1 MRDPLRAVPRW
12 GPVMAAHVLFAD
24 MSQAGLHTMRRAVER
39 GHAVTFVRGLTGQTY
54 RADQSFRDLLSCL
67 DRVVEIPDTSDLADL
82 IEAIRVI
89 HADRPVDA
97 VISQCDPMLEALAT
111 ACETLS
117 LPYTSAAGIRNVRD
131 KARAR
136 RLLDEAGLASAR
148 FAVVGDQASAVRAAG
163 EIGYPVVVKPVS
175 GLDSIL
181 ASRADGP
188 AAVAAAVAQIRAEA
202 HRSTTSPQVRRLLS
216 RGVLIEEYLAG
227 ELVSAEIGVRGGRT
241 WRFLISGRSR
251 GADNDCV
258 EMGAVLPANVSPRQ
272 AKACFDYAQAVCR
285 AVRLDFGV
293 FHVEM
298 MLTRRGPVLVEVN
311 PRVMGGVMTLL
322 YKLLTGTDFCDYV
335 LDLHLGLD
343 IRPAPPAGP
352 RTITARRI
360 MPRDDG
366 RLPGRVDLGWLDHS
380 ATGIVNFEN
389 FTLEPGAQVRR
400 QQVLGRFAVFGE
412 SWLSAMRQANGLVG
426 RFEREI
432 GIPLIQSA
440 PVPAGGP
447 PAGALTS

>member
-1 MRDPLRAVPRW
+1 
-12 GPVMAAHVLFAD
+12 MAAHVLFAD

-54 RADQSFRDLLSCL
+54 RADQSFHDLLSCL

-188 AAVAAAVAQIRAEA
+188 AAVAAAVVQIRAEA

-227 ELVSAEIGVRGGRT
+227 ELVSAEIGVRG
-241 WRFLISGRSR
+241 
-251 GADNDCV
+251 
-258 EMGAVLPANVSPRQ
+258 
-272 AKACFDYAQAVCR
+272 

-322 YKLLTGTDFCDYV
+322 YKLLTGADFCDYV

-343 IRPAPPAGP
+343 IRPVPPAGP